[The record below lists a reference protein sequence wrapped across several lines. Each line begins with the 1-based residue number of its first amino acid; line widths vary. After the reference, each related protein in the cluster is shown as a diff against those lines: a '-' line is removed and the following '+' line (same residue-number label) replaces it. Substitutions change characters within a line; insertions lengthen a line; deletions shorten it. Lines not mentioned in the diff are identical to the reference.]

1 MQNPAFSGFACTYF
15 NFLKFLFFIY
25 IFVFI
30 FSKCKVAWNFTSISN
45 WSELIVS
52 YNIREETW
60 IKWKKSWSQKTAKP
74 MQIFFWEKVLQRLYF
89 ILCYKFR
96 LNKIS
101 MSRNI
106 NIIFLIL
113 LLISNFIAVS
123 FYTDKS
129 FTPNT

>member
-1 MQNPAFSGFACTYF
+1 MDKMKEK
-15 NFLKFLFFIY
+15 LKP
-25 IFVFI
+25 
-30 FSKCKVAWNFTSISN
+30 
-45 WSELIVS
+45 
-52 YNIREETW
+52 
-60 IKWKKSWSQKTAKP
+60 KKKQKTAKP
-74 MQIFFWEKVLQRLYF
+74 MQIFFWEKALQRLYF